1 MTRTV
6 GASIKLSA
14 PETREFWEIAIL
26 WEDEHLLALDKPSR
40 LLTSPDRSDPHRPN
54 LMQLLHRDI
63 TRGAP
68 WARGRGLG
76 YLANAHR
83 LDFDSSGVILLA
95 KEKAALIDL
104 ANQFGAEKPA
114 RTYLAIVHGSPSGET
129 FEVEARL
136 APHPTQIGRVRAD
149 EKRGRKS
156 KTLFEV
162 AERFSGY
169 TVLKCRP
176 LTERTHQIRAHL
188 QNEGFPLVGDSLYG
202 GEPLLL
208 SKLKPVYRFKP
219 DRDERP
225 LIGRAALHSEQ
236 LEIDHPVT
244 GEKVR
249 VGARWPKDLMV
260 AVKYLRR
267 YASGVDCGSALSSQA
282 AG

>member
-95 KEKAALIDL
+95 KEKD
-104 ANQFGAEKPA
+104 
-114 RTYLAIVHGSPSGET
+114 
-129 FEVEARL
+129 
-136 APHPTQIGRVRAD
+136 
-149 EKRGRKS
+149 KR
-156 KTLFEV
+156 
-162 AERFSGY
+162 
-169 TVLKCRP
+169 P
-176 LTERTHQIRAHL
+176 
-188 QNEGFPLVGDSLYG
+188 
-202 GEPLLL
+202 
-208 SKLKPVYRFKP
+208 SKLSVTYEKAVRTLDGVEEDSGLAGKTVIVERKGKQWQFRYDDDS
-219 DRDERP
+219 DRA
-225 LIGRAALHSEQ
+225 RAR
-236 LEIDHPVT
+236 
-244 GEKVR
+244 G
-249 VGARWPKDLMV
+249 
-260 AVKYLRR
+260 
-267 YASGVDCGSALSSQA
+267 
-282 AG
+282 